1 MMSRRAVLALGA
13 AGAVVGSSAPAW
25 LRSTPGEAAIQA
37 VAFDAFA
44 ILDPRSIFNAC
55 EAMFPGRGNELAAL
69 WRTRQFEYQW
79 LRSLS
84 GRYADFWSVT
94 RAALEY
100 AAQTLNFKLSPLQRD
115 ELMQGYLLLSAWP
128 DVLPVLSALRR
139 SGRHL
144 IMLSNATDEILRAG
158 ARNAGIE
165 GLFAELVSTDRIRTF
180 KPDPRAYQLGVDRLS
195 LPRES
200 ILFVAYAGWDA
211 AGAKWFGYPT
221 FWNNRQRA
229 ALEALG
235 VVPDGAGES
244 LHDLQAFIPA

>member
-1 MMSRRAVLALGA
+1 MMSRRSVLALGA
-13 AGAVVGSSAPAW
+13 AGMAVGVSAPAW
-25 LRSTPGEAAIQA
+25 IRGTEEPAAIRA

-44 ILDPRSIFNAC
+44 LFDPRPVFNAC
-55 EAMFPGRGNELAAL
+55 ESMFPGRGAELAIL

-94 RAALEY
+94 RAALEF
-100 AAQTLNFKLSPLQRD
+100 AARSLNLNLTGGQRD
-115 ELMQGYLLLSAWP
+115 DLMQGYLFMSTWP
-128 DVLPVLSALRR
+128 DVQPALAALRR
-139 SGRHL
+139 AGKHL

-158 ARNAGIE
+158 VRNSAVE
-165 GLFAELVSTDRIRTF
+165 SMFAELISTDRIKSF
-180 KPDPRAYQLGVDRLS
+180 KPDPQAYQLGVDRLG
-195 LPRES
+195 LRREA

-221 FWNNRQRA
+221 FWNNRQHA
-229 ALEALG
+229 SLEALD

-244 LHDLQAFIPA
+244 LQALTEFI

>member
-1 MMSRRAVLALGA
+1 MMSRRSVLALGA
-13 AGAVVGSSAPAW
+13 AGMAVGVSAPAW
-25 LRSTPGEAAIQA
+25 IRGTEEPAAIRA

-44 ILDPRSIFNAC
+44 LFDPRPVFNAC
-55 EAMFPGRGNELAAL
+55 ESMFPGRGAELAIL

-94 RAALEY
+94 RAALEF
-100 AAQTLNFKLSPLQRD
+100 AARSLNLNLTGGQRD
-115 ELMQGYLLLSAWP
+115 DLMQGYLFMSTWP
-128 DVLPVLSALRR
+128 DVQPALAALRR
-139 SGRHL
+139 AGKHL

-158 ARNAGIE
+158 VRNSAVE
-165 GLFAELVSTDRIRTF
+165 SMFAELISTDRIKSF
-180 KPDPRAYQLGVDRLS
+180 KPDPRAYQLGVDRLG
-195 LPRES
+195 LRREA

-221 FWNNRQRA
+221 FWNNRQHA
-229 ALEALG
+229 SLEALD

-244 LHDLQAFIPA
+244 LQALTEFI